1 MVKPDITAKMVRI
14 VKIGNRML
22 NVPAYKVC
30 SVYINHDQK

>member
-1 MVKPDITAKMVRI
+1 MVTDITAKMVRV
-14 VKIGNRML
+14 VKIGKL